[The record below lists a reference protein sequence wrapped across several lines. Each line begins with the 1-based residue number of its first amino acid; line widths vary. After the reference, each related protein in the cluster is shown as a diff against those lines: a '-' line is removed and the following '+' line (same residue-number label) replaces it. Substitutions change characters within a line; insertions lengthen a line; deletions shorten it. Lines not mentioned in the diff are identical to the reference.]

1 MQTDRLVYF
10 VYEKIDMKHLAEK
23 IKELM
28 AAFSRSHYEY
38 MMFEEYG
45 MPDFSKLSEEE
56 RLDYE
61 MDEQERKDSLIY
73 MAKKL
78 RPLVQAYIEA
88 KHLPDYYNS
97 FLTEITPFYEKERM
111 LRGTEDMDSELI
123 FAYRKFLNAFDD
135 FSITG
140 AHKEFE
146 ILENILNSTAT
157 LLADFDIQPKS
168 EPEVYKPMINICKT
182 AFPDNKSC
190 SFKFQKTAKCYNP
203 DILIPSLERAIEFKY
218 VKDEKEL
225 NRTMDEILADVEGYK
240 GNPSYS
246 VFYSVFYA
254 VGSFCSPQRF
264 NCMWEEKHFPD
275 NWKGIYVQGK

>member
-1 MQTDRLVYF
+1 
-10 VYEKIDMKHLAEK
+10 MKHLAEK

-73 MAKKL
+73 MAKKKL

-123 FAYRKFLNAFDD
+123 ICLIRKIFDAFDD

-146 ILENILNSTAT
+146 ILENIFKQYGYVTCR
-157 LLADFDIQPKS
+157 LL
-168 EPEVYKPMINICKT
+168 T
-182 AFPDNKSC
+182 
-190 SFKFQKTAKCYNP
+190 YNQNP
-203 DILIPSLERAIEFKY
+203 
-218 VKDEKEL
+218 
-225 NRTMDEILADVEGYK
+225 NRRCTNL
-240 GNPSYS
+240 
-246 VFYSVFYA
+246 
-254 VGSFCSPQRF
+254 
-264 NCMWEEKHFPD
+264 
-275 NWKGIYVQGK
+275 

>member
-203 DILIPSLERAIEFKY
+203 DI
-218 VKDEKEL
+218 
-225 NRTMDEILADVEGYK
+225 
-240 GNPSYS
+240 
-246 VFYSVFYA
+246 
-254 VGSFCSPQRF
+254 
-264 NCMWEEKHFPD
+264 
-275 NWKGIYVQGK
+275 

>member
-1 MQTDRLVYF
+1 
-10 VYEKIDMKHLAEK
+10 MKHLAEK

-45 MPDFSKLSEEE
+45 MPDFSTLSEEE
-56 RLDYE
+56 RRDYE
-61 MDEQERKDSLIY
+61 MDKQERKDSLIY
-73 MAKKL
+73 LAKKL

-123 FAYRKFLNAFDD
+123 FAYRKYLNAFDD

-203 DILIPSLERAIEFKY
+203 DILIPSLECAIEFKY

-254 VGSFCSPQRF
+254 AGSFCSPQRF

>member
-1 MQTDRLVYF
+1 
-10 VYEKIDMKHLAEK
+10 
-23 IKELM
+23 
-28 AAFSRSHYEY
+28 
-38 MMFEEYG
+38 
-45 MPDFSKLSEEE
+45 
-56 RLDYE
+56 
-61 MDEQERKDSLIY
+61 
-73 MAKKL
+73 
-78 RPLVQAYIEA
+78 
-88 KHLPDYYNS
+88 
-97 FLTEITPFYEKERM
+97 M

-203 DILIPSLERAIEFKY
+203 DILIPSLECAIEFKY
-218 VKDEKEL
+218 VKDEK
-225 NRTMDEILADVEGYK
+225 NSTGPWM
-240 GNPSYS
+240 
-246 VFYSVFYA
+246 
-254 VGSFCSPQRF
+254 RF
-264 NCMWEEKHFPD
+264 
-275 NWKGIYVQGK
+275 

>member
-1 MQTDRLVYF
+1 
-10 VYEKIDMKHLAEK
+10 MKHLAEK

-111 LRGTEDMDSELI
+111 LRGTEDMD
-123 FAYRKFLNAFDD
+123 
-135 FSITG
+135 
-140 AHKEFE
+140 
-146 ILENILNSTAT
+146 
-157 LLADFDIQPKS
+157 
-168 EPEVYKPMINICKT
+168 IC
-182 AFPDNKSC
+182 
-190 SFKFQKTAKCYNP
+190 
-203 DILIPSLERAIEFKY
+203 L
-218 VKDEKEL
+218 
-225 NRTMDEILADVEGYK
+225 
-240 GNPSYS
+240 
-246 VFYSVFYA
+246 
-254 VGSFCSPQRF
+254 
-264 NCMWEEKHFPD
+264 
-275 NWKGIYVQGK
+275 

>member
-1 MQTDRLVYF
+1 
-10 VYEKIDMKHLAEK
+10 
-23 IKELM
+23 
-28 AAFSRSHYEY
+28 
-38 MMFEEYG
+38 
-45 MPDFSKLSEEE
+45 
-56 RLDYE
+56 
-61 MDEQERKDSLIY
+61 
-73 MAKKL
+73 
-78 RPLVQAYIEA
+78 
-88 KHLPDYYNS
+88 
-97 FLTEITPFYEKERM
+97 M

-123 FAYRKFLNAFDD
+123 FAYRKYLNAFDD

-182 AFPDNKSC
+182 AFPDNKFC
-190 SFKFQKTAKCYNP
+190 SFKFQKTAKC
-203 DILIPSLERAIEFKY
+203 
-218 VKDEKEL
+218 
-225 NRTMDEILADVEGYK
+225 YK

>member
-146 ILENILNSTAT
+146 ILENILNSTAMLIRKITHKLFSLT
-157 LLADFDIQPKS
+157 LSAERLAPVPDGIRIKS
-168 EPEVYKPMINICKT
+168 TGHSSLDSPCIVL
-182 AFPDNKSC
+182 
-190 SFKFQKTAKCYNP
+190 
-203 DILIPSLERAIEFKY
+203 LISSSMVTGSTFFISGIRFCTPSQ
-218 VKDEKEL
+218 
-225 NRTMDEILADVEGYK
+225 
-240 GNPSYS
+240 YS
-246 VFYSVFYA
+246 
-254 VGSFCSPQRF
+254 R
-264 NCMWEEKHFPD
+264 
-275 NWKGIYVQGK
+275 